1 MTQKNPSIIL
11 VRPQLP
17 ENIGMVARVMHNF
30 GLKDLIVVSPKD
42 NWLNNKSINAAKKAT
57 KIIENIKVY
66 DDLEI
71 AISNFSYV
79 VATTNRRRY
88 LEKNSTND
96 FKFIKTKIIFNKKT
110 AIIFGPENSG
120 LSNEDLRLS
129 DIIFTIE
136 TSSKS
141 NSLNLSHA
149 VTILCHKLFELNNFK
164 NTNST
169 TIEKDNISKRQLS
182 KFLNY
187 IFEKLENKNFF
198 TPKEKKESMKNNI
211 YSIFTKIP
219 LTKKELQTLWGITKK
234 LNK

>member
-1 MTQKNPSIIL
+1 MTAKNPSIIL

-42 NWLNNKSINAAKKAT
+42 NWLNNKSINAAKKAN
-57 KIIENIKVY
+57 KIIKNIKVFN
-66 DDLEI
+66 DLET
-71 AISNFSYV
+71 ALSNFSYI
-79 VATTNRRRY
+79 VATTNRKRY
-88 LEKNSTND
+88 LEKNYTND
-96 FKFIKTKIIFNKKT
+96 LKLIKSKIIVNKKT
-110 AIIFGPENSG
+110 AILFGPENSG

-129 DIIFTIE
+129 DILFTIE

-149 VTILCHKLFELNNFK
+149 VAILCHKLFELNNLK
-164 NTNST
+164 VTNSNI
-169 TIEKDNISKRQLS
+169 IEKDNISKYQLS
-182 KFLNY
+182 KFLDYLFKN
-187 IFEKLENKNFF
+187 LDNKNFF

-219 LTKKELQTLWGITKK
+219 LKNKELRTLWGITKK

>member
-1 MTQKNPSIIL
+1 MTPKNPSIIL

-30 GLKDLIVVSPKD
+30 GLKDLIVVSPRD

-57 KIIENIKVY
+57 KIIKNIKVY

-71 AISNFSYV
+71 ALSNFSYV
-79 VATTNRRRY
+79 VATTNRKRY

-96 FKFIKTKIIFNKKT
+96 FKFIKRKIIVNKKT
-110 AIIFGPENSG
+110 AILFGPENSG

-149 VTILCHKLFELNNFK
+149 VTILCHKLFELNYSNFTDLTIVEK
-164 NTNST
+164 N
-169 TIEKDNISKRQLS
+169 NISKYQLT
-182 KFLNY
+182 KFLNFM
-187 IFEKLENKNFF
+187 FENLENKKFF
-198 TPKEKKESMKNNI
+198 KPKEKKESMKNNI
-211 YSIFTKIP
+211 YKIFTKIP

>member
-1 MTQKNPSIIL
+1 MTSKNPSIIL

-30 GLKDLIVVSPKD
+30 GLKDLIVVSPRN

-57 KIIENIKVY
+57 KIINNIKVY

-71 AISNFSYV
+71 ALSNFSYV
-79 VATTNRRRY
+79 VATTNRKRY

-96 FKFIKTKIIFNKKT
+96 FKFIKRKIIVNKKT
-110 AIIFGPENSG
+110 AILFGPENSG

-187 IFEKLENKNFF
+187 IFENLENKNFF
-198 TPKEKKESMKNNI
+198 TPSEKKESMKNNI

>member
-1 MTQKNPSIIL
+1 MNLKSL
-11 VRPQLP
+11 V
-17 ENIGMVARVMHNF
+17 EF
-30 GLKDLIVVSPKD
+30 
-42 NWLNNKSINAAKKAT
+42 
-57 KIIENIKVY
+57 
-66 DDLEI
+66 
-71 AISNFSYV
+71 FSKYLLLFV
-79 VATTNRRRY
+79 VATTNRKRY

-96 FKFIKTKIIFNKKT
+96 FKFIKRKIIVNKKT
-110 AIIFGPENSG
+110 AILFGPENSG

-149 VTILCHKLFELNNFK
+149 VTILSHKLFELNNLK
-164 NTNST
+164 ITNSIS
-169 TIEKDNISKRQLS
+169 IEKDNISKYQLS

-187 IFEKLENKNFF
+187 IFENLENKNFF
-198 TPKEKKESMKNNI
+198 TPREKKESMKNNI

>member
-1 MTQKNPSIIL
+1 MTSKNPSIIL

-30 GLKDLIVVSPKD
+30 GLKDLIVVSPRD

-57 KIIENIKVY
+57 KIIKNIKVY

-71 AISNFSYV
+71 ALSNFSYV

-96 FKFIKTKIIFNKKT
+96 FKFIKRKIIVNKKT
-110 AIIFGPENSG
+110 AILFGPENSG

-169 TIEKDNISKRQLS
+169 TIEKNNISKRQLS

-187 IFEKLENKNFF
+187 IFENLENKNFF
-198 TPKEKKESMKNNI
+198 TPIEKKESMKNNI

>member
-1 MTQKNPSIIL
+1 LTQKNPSIIL

-17 ENIGMVARVMHNF
+17 ENIGMVARVMLNF
-30 GLKDLIVVSPKD
+30 GLKDLIVVSPRD
-42 NWLNNKSINAAKKAT
+42 NWLNYKSINAAKKAT

-66 DDLEI
+66 DDLEV
-71 AISNFSYV
+71 ALSNFSYV

-96 FKFIKTKIIFNKKT
+96 FKFIKKKIIFNKKT
-110 AIIFGPENSG
+110 AILFGPENSG

-187 IFEKLENKNFF
+187 IFENLENKNFF
-198 TPKEKKESMKNNI
+198 TPSEKKESMKNNI

>member
-1 MTQKNPSIIL
+1 MTSKNPSIIL

-30 GLKDLIVVSPKD
+30 GIKDLIVISPRD
-42 NWLNNKSINAAKKAT
+42 NWLNSKSINAAKKAT
-57 KIIENIKVY
+57 KIIKNIKVY
-66 DDLEI
+66 NELED
-71 AISNFSYV
+71 ALSNFSYV
-79 VATTNRRRY
+79 VATTNRGRY
-88 LEKNSTND
+88 LEKNLTND
-96 FKFIKTKIIFNKKT
+96 FKFIKRKIIVNKKT
-110 AIIFGPENSG
+110 AILFGPENSG

-164 NTNST
+164 NTNSA
-169 TIEKDNISKRQLS
+169 TIQKDNISKYQLS

-187 IFEKLENKNFF
+187 IFENLENKKFF
-198 TPKEKKESMKNNI
+198 IPIEKKESMKNNI

>member
-1 MTQKNPSIIL
+1 MTSKNPTIIL

-30 GLKDLIVVSPKD
+30 GLKDLIVVSPRN

-57 KIIENIKVY
+57 KIINNIKVY

-71 AISNFSYV
+71 ALSNFSYV
-79 VATTNRRRY
+79 VATTNRKRY

-96 FKFIKTKIIFNKKT
+96 FKFIKRKIIVNKKT
-110 AIIFGPENSG
+110 AILFGPENSG

-136 TSSKS
+136 TSSKN

-149 VTILCHKLFELNNFK
+149 VTVLSHKLFELNNFK
-164 NTNST
+164 ITNST
-169 TIEKDNISKRQLS
+169 SIEKDNISKYQLS
-182 KFLNY
+182 KLLNY
-187 IFEKLENKNFF
+187 MIEKLENKKFF
-198 TPKEKKESMKNNI
+198 TPNEKKESMKNNI

-219 LTKKELQTLWGITKK
+219 LKKKELQTLWGITKK

>member
-1 MTQKNPSIIL
+1 MTSKNPSIIL

-30 GLKDLIVVSPKD
+30 GLKDLIVVSPRN

-57 KIIENIKVY
+57 KIIKNIKVY

-71 AISNFSYV
+71 ALSKFSYV

-96 FKFIKTKIIFNKKT
+96 FKFIKRKIIVNKKT
-110 AIIFGPENSG
+110 AILFGPENSG

-141 NSLNLSHA
+141 NSLNLFSSLA
-149 VTILCHKLFELNNFK
+149 QALLCYLKTI
-164 NTNST
+164 
-169 TIEKDNISKRQLS
+169 
-182 KFLNY
+182 FL
-187 IFEKLENKNFF
+187 
-198 TPKEKKESMKNNI
+198 
-211 YSIFTKIP
+211 
-219 LTKKELQTLWGITKK
+219 
-234 LNK
+234 